1 MHAPRPSLILLL
13 LLPVACSA
21 DADPTGTGDTGLERV
36 DLVDVGLACAYGD
49 GLPSVPGGGE
59 TTVFAADG
67 GFDVQVVLEDC
78 ASGCA
83 ADVQASC
90 DVRLVTGE
98 VVVTAEGTYTV
109 PSGSPDCP
117 AMCVEVVATC
127 AGEALEAG
135 PWTLDYR
142 GGHSDTFDVPGTVP
156 VPCAAPL

>member
-1 MHAPRPSLILLL
+1 MHARSTSLILVLL
-13 LLPVACSA
+13 VACSG
-21 DADPTGTGDTGLERV
+21 DGSDPTGTGDTGIEQV
-36 DLVDVGLACAYGD
+36 DLVDVGTACAYGD
-49 GLPSVPGGGE
+49 GLPNVPGGGE
-59 TTVFAADG
+59 TTTFAADG
-67 GFDVQVVLEDC
+67 RFDVQVVLDDC

-83 ADVQASC
+83 GDVQASC

-98 VVVTAEGTYTV
+98 VVVTAEGSYTI

-127 AGEALEAG
+127 AGEPLEEG

-156 VPCAAPL
+156 VPCAEPR